1 MTFLKYGLVGLALA
15 LPLFGAHTL
24 PQVQPSVASAVASEA
39 KPQPANTQKK
49 GFFTRLKQKANA
61 FWSTLKRKILETQD
75 ELIRLLII
83 AIIVALIVSI
93 VVWLLPWPLDVLIM
107 VIALVV
113 LLIFLL
119 RYLS

>member
-1 MTFLKYGLVGLALA
+1 MSYFRYLWLGLIAFI
-15 LPLFGAHTL
+15 PTFGAVT
-24 PQVQPSVASAVASEA
+24 QEAAPSYAAVAVSVSSTDA
-39 KPQPANTQKK
+39 PAQRKSWIA
-49 GFFTRLKQKANA
+49 RLKDTVRSA
-61 FWSTLKRKILETQD
+61 WTSLKERLKTAAD
-75 ELIRLLII
+75 DLIRLLII

>member
-1 MTFLKYGLVGLALA
+1 MKYFVCLLLVLLPGGPLWAAATSASLPRQVEASSLAFH
-15 LPLFGAHTL
+15 PT
-24 PQVQPSVASAVASEA
+24 
-39 KPQPANTQKK
+39 KK
-49 GFFTRLKQKANA
+49 AEKRT
-61 FWSTLKRKILETQD
+61 FWSRFKEKMHHLREAVLRPIREATD
-75 ELIRLLII
+75 DLIRILII

-119 RYLS
+119 RYLT